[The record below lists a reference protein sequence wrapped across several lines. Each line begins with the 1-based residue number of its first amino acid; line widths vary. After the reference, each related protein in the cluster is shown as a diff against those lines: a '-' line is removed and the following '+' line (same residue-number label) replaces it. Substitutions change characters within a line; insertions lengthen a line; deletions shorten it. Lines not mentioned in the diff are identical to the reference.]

1 MRLGSKAK
9 LTIGAGVIAAT
20 GFAVLGV
27 RELGTSPSPAAAAT
41 EQQQPH
47 VEPSARLLFAAAARP
62 IHTGET
68 VTPDMIRGMAADPA
82 RHPAAAVP
90 AEAIGQVA
98 TRDIPAGALLERT
111 SLDRAAK
118 LAIRVPLGMRA
129 ISIDTTAEIALAG
142 LLRPGDRVDV
152 QVVYPGAD
160 AIAGAR
166 GVGRSQAQTLLQMVQ
181 VLAVGDAVMG
191 TQPAGTSADASDT
204 AAASRPAA
212 SPTPS
217 ARTVTLALFPEQV
230 AMLSLARS
238 TGTLSLSLRNP
249 GDEAQPPVAR
259 VVSARPLPQT
269 AAALVAPLPAAATM
283 RASVR
288 PRPHPHP
295 IDLVV
300 GDNHTVI
307 YSGDEAR

>member
-9 LTIGAGVIAAT
+9 LTIGAGVVAAT

-27 RELGTSPSPAAAAT
+27 RELGTSPAPAAAAT
-41 EQQQPH
+41 QQQPRAAT
-47 VEPSARLLFAAAARP
+47 SARLLFAAAARP

-68 VTPDMIRGMAADPA
+68 VTPDMIRGIAADPA
-82 RHPAAAVP
+82 RHPAAAAP
-90 AEAIGQVA
+90 AEAIGQVV
-98 TRDIPAGALLERT
+98 TQDIPAGALIERT

-118 LAIRVPLGMRA
+118 LALRVPLGMRA

-191 TQPAGTSADASDT
+191 MQPAGTSADANDT
-204 AAASRPAA
+204 AAPSPA
-212 SPTPS
+212 PG

-259 VVSARPLPQT
+259 VVSARPLPQA
-269 AAALVAPLPAAATM
+269 AAALVAAPPAAATV
-283 RASVR
+283 RAPIR
-288 PRPHPHP
+288 PRPQPHP

-307 YSGDEAR
+307 YSGDDAR